1 MSADQTAQHQREVE
15 ENTPM
20 PSMNGGETNAFGPVV
35 ASIDGIMPEAEFDRL
50 PDALAAL
57 LGEVDQL
64 TVWAWH
70 RDFIECGLG
79 RPGAAG
85 FIAGQV
91 RRAGSWTLAL
101 YVGDLLEPAE
111 PHMIRIRPAHTGGT
125 ETNAQASVQPSAL
138 G

>member
-1 MSADQTAQHQREVE
+1 MI
-15 ENTPM
+15 
-20 PSMNGGETNAFGPVV
+20 SMNDGETKAFGPVV
-35 ASIDGIMPEAEFDRL
+35 ASIDGIMPEAEFFRL

-57 LGEVDQL
+57 LREIEPL

-79 RPGAAG
+79 RPGAAE

-91 RRAGSWTLAL
+91 RRTGSWTLAL

-111 PHMIRIRPAHTGGT
+111 PHMIRIRPAYT
-125 ETNAQASVQPSAL
+125 AAPK
-138 G
+138 

>member
-1 MSADQTAQHQREVE
+1 MI
-15 ENTPM
+15 
-20 PSMNGGETNAFGPVV
+20 SMKDGGAKTFGPVM
-35 ASIDGIMPEAEFDRL
+35 ASIDGIMPEAEFFRL

-57 LGEVDQL
+57 LREIEQL

-79 RPGAAG
+79 RPGAAE

-91 RRAGSWTLAL
+91 RRRGSWTLAL

-111 PHMIRIRPAHTGGT
+111 PHMIRIRPAYT
-125 ETNAQASVQPSAL
+125 AAPK
-138 G
+138 

>member
-1 MSADQTAQHQREVE
+1 ML
-15 ENTPM
+15 
-20 PSMNGGETNAFGPVV
+20 SMNDGEIKAFGPVM
-35 ASIDGIMPEAEFDRL
+35 ASIDGIMPEAKFDRL

-57 LGEVDQL
+57 LGEVKQL

-79 RPGAAG
+79 RPGAAE

-91 RRAGSWTLAL
+91 WGTGSWALAL
-101 YVGDLLEPAE
+101 YVGDLSEPAE

-125 ETNAQASVQPSAL
+125 EMKTQASVQPSAL